1 MSSQKGWARVDD
13 PPGSLAR
20 PTVTLYDGAVPF
32 PSSCLSDLLAR
43 LRTALAERY
52 AIERE
57 LGRGGMATVYL
68 AHDRKHDRPVAV
80 KVLRPE
86 LAASL
91 GPARFLQ
98 EIKFA
103 AGLAHPHILPLHDS
117 GDADGFLYYV
127 MPFVQGES
135 LRDRLTREPQLPLE
149 EALQIAGAIA
159 DALGYAHSRDV
170 LHRDIKPENIL
181 FVAGHATLSDFGIA
195 RAITAAGGEKLTE
208 TGMALGTPAYM
219 SPEQASGE
227 TQLDARSDVYS
238 LGCVLFEMLAG
249 EPPFTGPTAQAIM
262 AKRFMEPARELS
274 RVRETVPQGVS
285 QAVRRALAR
294 VPADRF
300 TTAAQFAEALAA
312 GTAAMPAPEKSIAVL
327 PFANLSPDPENE
339 YFSDGMT
346 EEIINALTQVP
357 ALRVAART
365 SSFALKG
372 KNLPIRRLA
381 EELQVSTVLEGSVRR
396 AGSKLRITTQL
407 INAADGY
414 QLWSERYDREMA
426 DVFAIQDDIAGAI
439 VETLKV
445 KLLGGEEAPLV
456 KRGTKD
462 LEAYNLYIK
471 GRHFWNQRALP
482 KALDCFLQAIARDPK
497 YARAHAG
504 VADVHAYLGHYGLM
518 PTTLAAP
525 NATAAAERAVA
536 LDEGLADAHVSLGVT
551 KLFFSGDR
559 SGTERELRRA
569 VALNPQHALARCYL
583 ALHLG
588 TVGRSGEARAEAEW
602 AMELEPLSPIVN
614 TVAGIACYWAREFQA
629 ALDACSRA
637 VEIDPQFFAGL
648 YGLGRAYE
656 GLGRHDEAVRA
667 HERAAEIL
675 RCPLVI
681 MFLGGVYADAGRVDD
696 ARQVLEE
703 LKKRR
708 AKDDTTALSLA
719 YVYTKLGEM
728 DLALDWAAKAIE
740 ERNAF
745 AWAGARFPGME
756 RLASAPGY
764 DA

>member
-1 MSSQKGWARVDD
+1 M
-13 PPGSLAR
+13 P
-20 PTVTLYDGAVPF
+20 
-32 PSSCLSDLLAR
+32 DLLAR
-43 LRTALAERY
+43 LRTVLADRY
-52 AIERE
+52 TIERE

-127 MPFVQGES
+127 MPFVAGES
-135 LRDRLTREPQLPLE
+135 LRHRLTREQQLPLE
-149 EALQIAGAIA
+149 DALQIARAIA
-159 DALGYAHSRDV
+159 DALAYAHSHDVVHRDV
-170 LHRDIKPENIL
+170 KPENIL
-181 FVAGHATLSDFGIA
+181 FEAGHAILSDFGIA

-219 SPEQASGE
+219 SPEQASGD

-238 LGCVLFEMLAG
+238 LGCVLYEMLAG

-262 AKRFMEPARELS
+262 AKRFMEPARELC
-274 RVRETVPQGVS
+274 RVRETVPHGVS
-285 QAVRRALAR
+285 QAVRQALAR

-300 TTAAQFAEALAA
+300 ATAAQFAEALAS
-312 GTAAMPAPEKSIAVL
+312 GAPIAPPPGKSIAVL
-327 PFANLSPDPENE
+327 PFANLSADPENE

-346 EEIINALTQVP
+346 EEIINALTQIP

-365 SSFALKG
+365 SSFAFKG
-372 KNLPIRRLA
+372 KNVPIRVLG
-381 EELQVSTVLEGSVRR
+381 EELQVNTVLEGSVRK
-396 AGSKLRITTQL
+396 AGNKLRITTQL
-407 INAADGY
+407 VNVADGY

-426 DVFAIQDDIAGAI
+426 DVFAIQDDIAQAI
-439 VETLKV
+439 VDRLKV
-445 KLLGGEEAPLV
+445 KLFGGEAAPLV
-456 KRGTKD
+456 KRGTDD
-462 LEAYNLYIK
+462 LDAYNLYIK

-482 KALDCFLQAIARDPK
+482 KALECFQQAIARDPK

-525 NATAAAERAVA
+525 NAIAAAEQAVA
-536 LDEGLADAHVSLGVT
+536 LDESLADAHVSLGVT
-551 KLFFSGDR
+551 RLFFSWDP
-559 SGTERELRRA
+559 SGAERELRRA
-569 VALNPQHALARCYL
+569 VALSPQHALARCYL
-583 ALHLG
+583 ALYLG
-588 TVGRSGEARAEAEW
+588 TVGRRSEARTEAER

-614 TVAGIACYWAREFQA
+614 TVAGIACYWAREFQVS
-629 ALDACSRA
+629 LDACSRA
-637 VEIDPQFFAGL
+637 VEIDPQFFTGL

-656 GLGRHDEAVRA
+656 GLGRHDEAVRV

-681 MFLGGVYADAGRVDD
+681 MFLGGAYADAGRVDD
-696 ARQVLEE
+696 ARRVLEE
-703 LKKRR
+703 LRKLRTE
-708 AKDDTTALSLA
+708 DSTTALSLA

-728 DLALDWAAKAIE
+728 SLAMEWAAKAVD

-745 AWAGARFPGME
+745 AWAGAMFPGME
-756 RLASAPGY
+756 RLALAPGY
-764 DA
+764 GAWLAKTR